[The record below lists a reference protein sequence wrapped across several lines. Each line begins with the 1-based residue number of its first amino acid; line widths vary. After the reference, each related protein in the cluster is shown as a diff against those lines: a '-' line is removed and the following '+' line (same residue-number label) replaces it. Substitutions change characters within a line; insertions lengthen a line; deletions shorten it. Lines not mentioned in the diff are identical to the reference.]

1 MMTKTKTPPRC
12 TTTGTAKKQSIAK
25 SSNCIL
31 SLKRAAVKLAITA
44 DLVLL
49 LAALGSLNIPTTI
62 AALQA
67 AKGVRT
73 EAARLLGIDY
83 QRLKRK
89 LTKYGLAP

>member
-1 MMTKTKTPPRC
+1 MITKAKTPPRC

-49 LAALGSLNIPTTI
+49 LAALGSLNVPGI
-62 AALQA
+62 ACTVLALNA
-67 AKGVRT
+67 LCG
-73 EAARLLGIDY
+73 LLGVV
-83 QRLKRK
+83 K
-89 LTKYGLAP
+89 